1 MRHLAP
7 LALLVLAGCGKAPPS
22 PATAPAD
29 EEAAAKVG
37 RPAPAVKFGE
47 WFLGEPVGRF
57 EPGQVYVLDFWATWC
72 RPCLQAF
79 PHLQQVADEF
89 AGRATVIGVTVP
101 DERNPQAAILQ
112 VLGGNHADR
121 HAVRYAA
128 VSRETLA
135 DFGFPPYPTAVV
147 VGRDGK
153 VAYVGSPLLVA
164 EVLDRVLAGT
174 WAGRASAAEVEALAE
189 DAEAVLTRAARRP
202 EKGLDELA
210 RFEAAHPAAV
220 TRPPYKVSKLGVLL
234 AAGRFEPAKGLTEEL
249 LPKLVASKDGRHLVD
264 VRAAWTSPKLN
275 PERKFPELAVRAAE
289 GLLSIDGPDNP
300 DALAT
305 LADSL
310 LFAGD
315 AGRAKEAYQKA
326 VAAAAAGTP
335 VRKWLDAQK
344 KRFE

>member
-1 MRHLAP
+1 MRRLLP
-7 LALLVLAGCGKAPPS
+7 LALLVLAGCGKAPPPS
-22 PATAPAD
+22 ATAPAD
-29 EEAAAKVG
+29 EAAAKVG
-37 RPAPAVKFGE
+37 RSAPSVKFTE
-47 WFLGEPVGRF
+47 WFHGEPVARF

-72 RPCLQAF
+72 QPCLQAF

-89 AGRATVIGVTVP
+89 AGRATIIGVTVP
-101 DERNPQAAILQ
+101 DAKNPPATILK

-128 VSRETLA
+128 ISRETLE

-147 VGRDGK
+147 VGTDGK

-174 WAGRASAAEVEALAE
+174 WAGRASAAEVEALAD
-189 DAEAVLTRAARRP
+189 DAEAALTRAARRP

-210 RFEAAHPAAV
+210 QFEAAHPSAV
-220 TRPPYKVSKLGVLL
+220 TRPPYKVSKLGVLI
-234 AAGRFEPAKGLTEEL
+234 AAGRFDAAKQLTEEL
-249 LPKLVASKDGRHLVD
+249 LPKLVAGTDGHHLVD
-264 VRAAWTSPKLN
+264 VRAAWSSPKLN
-275 PERKFPELAVRAAE
+275 PDRKHPELAVRAAE

-300 DALAT
+300 DALAM

-315 AGRAKEAYQKA
+315 AGRAKEVYGRA
-326 VAAAAAGTP
+326 VAAAGDGTP
-335 VRKWLDAQK
+335 VRKWLDAQN